1 MVQPRPFR
9 FNASIIP
16 VTSRADLV
24 AYARKVEA
32 LGYSALC
39 HGDHPSFGGL
49 APLPAFLI
57 AAEATNSLRFASHAL
72 NNDLRHPAMLAH
84 EAATF
89 DLLTGGRLELGIG
102 AGWLELDY
110 RALGIPF
117 NPPSVRLPQL
127 VEAVA
132 LIKQLVQGG
141 SVTYSGK
148 YYQITELNLQLA
160 PAQYPRLPI
169 FIGGGRRQI
178 LAFAAREAEIVGL
191 DLRSSAGRLDMA
203 SYTAAAMDE
212 RIRWVREAAGARFD
226 EIELHTVV
234 HSVIITN
241 DRRAGVEQVLEQ
253 HAQYRTMGLIN
264 DIVLSSA
271 EILES
276 PHVLIG
282 TVDQIVADLQE
293 RRTRYGIS
301 YISLLPHLT
310 DIFAPVV
317 ERLAGQ

>member
-16 VTSRADLV
+16 VTSRAELV

-39 HGDHPSFGGL
+39 HGDHPAFGGL

-57 AAEATNSLRFASHAL
+57 AAEATTALRFASHAL

-117 NPPSVRLPQL
+117 NPPSIRLPRL
-127 VEAVA
+127 AEAVA

-148 YYQITELNLQLA
+148 YYQIVDLNLQLA
-160 PAQYPRLPI
+160 AAQHPCLPI
-169 FIGGGRRQI
+169 FIGGGRKQI
-178 LAFAAREAEIVGL
+178 LSLAAREADIVGL
-191 DLRSSAGRLDMA
+191 DLRSSAGRMDMT

-212 RIRWVREAAGARFD
+212 RVGWVREAAGTRFD

-234 HSVIITN
+234 HSVIITD
-241 DRRAGVEQVLEQ
+241 DRRAAVEQVLEQ
-253 HAQYRTMGLIN
+253 QAEYRTIGMIN
-264 DIVLSSA
+264 DIILTSA

-282 TVDQIVADLQE
+282 TVDQIVANLQE
-293 RRTRYGIS
+293 RRIRYGIS
-301 YISLLPHLT
+301 YISLLAHLT

-317 ERLAGQ
+317 ERLTGQ